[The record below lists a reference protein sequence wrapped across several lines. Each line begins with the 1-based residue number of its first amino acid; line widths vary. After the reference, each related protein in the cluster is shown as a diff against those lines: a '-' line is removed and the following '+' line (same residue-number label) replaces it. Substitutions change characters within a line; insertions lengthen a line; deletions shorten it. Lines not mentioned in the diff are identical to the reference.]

1 MRIGDYSKD
10 KPLARGHCCG
20 KKVDLWRR
28 FTAPFQASAL
38 GIAEAKNARLLGSV
52 GVTPKLKRID
62 PVAQFHRQAP
72 ERTPDACE
80 SEHVFQRLPLGL

>member
-1 MRIGDYSKD
+1 M
-10 KPLARGHCCG
+10 
-20 KKVDLWRR
+20 
-28 FTAPFQASAL
+28 

-52 GVTPKLKRID
+52 DVTRKLKRID

-80 SEHVFQRLPLGL
+80 REHVFQRFTFGL